1 MNKLI
6 LKTLLVVILL
16 VLVFAVALVN
26 CKKVT
31 RQTQFKTIEYT
42 GCNNKT
48 ELSDDYR
55 EAINQTDTLVASI
68 KDDLL
73 KLTVGV
79 NYICCSTFKATQT
92 IDGNNITLSITE
104 TTASPDLYCRC
115 TCYYTFDFYYTD
127 IVYDSYVV
135 KVIFDSLDD
144 TKDKSSTTTINIK
157 KS

>member
-1 MNKLI
+1 MNRLI
-6 LKTLLVVILL
+6 SRTLPAVILLVVI
-16 VLVFAVALVN
+16 FAVALVN

-48 ELSDDYR
+48 ELSEDYR

-92 IDGNNITLSITE
+92 IDGNNITLLITE

-115 TCYYTFDFYYTD
+115 TCYYT
-127 IVYDSYVV
+127 
-135 KVIFDSLDD
+135 
-144 TKDKSSTTTINIK
+144 
-157 KS
+157 

>member
-1 MNKLI
+1 MEQRENTQNQGQLCVCPKNTLRKHKCFKKHMIMNKLI
-6 LKTLLVVILL
+6 FRILPAAILL
-16 VLVFAVALVN
+16 VAVFAVALVN

-48 ELSDDYR
+48 ELSEDYR

-79 NYICCSTFKATQT
+79 N
-92 IDGNNITLSITE
+92 
-104 TTASPDLYCRC
+104 LYML
-115 TCYYTFDFYYTD
+115 FY
-127 IVYDSYVV
+127 V
-135 KVIFDSLDD
+135 
-144 TKDKSSTTTINIK
+144 
-157 KS
+157 